1 MSPARF
7 HCAIPVIYIVK
18 KKRRINLIE
27 EQLEMYDHKESVKI
41 NRIVRGC
48 IMKKNET
55 ERWLYGSFRV
65 TDRISTRY
73 MVRIKKPREKM
84 RKTKLKHNCRKNG
97 PAKQAKERSERAKSK
112 NRRRMKEW

>member
-1 MSPARF
+1 MTDTGSWTRTNDLRVMSPARF

-48 IMKKNET
+48 IMNKNET

-65 TDRISTRY
+65 TDR
-73 MVRIKKPREKM
+73 K
-84 RKTKLKHNCRKNG
+84 G
-97 PAKQAKERSERAKSK
+97 A
-112 NRRRMKEW
+112 